1 MSEPEPTDPDL
12 PDVSSGRHDRGTDD
26 GEATRADGTAGRGAA
41 DDVTADD
48 NAADDNVT
56 DDGADGGAREPE
68 RIVLYGQDAKLRR
81 KRAAAGL
88 VGVVLFAAAFGGVAG
103 LIGGLG
109 PGLVVAGIVAA
120 ALGFVVMS
128 NARRQVWL
136 EDRTVVMRSWGSR
149 RVDLVTAP
157 RIELLLSDVRGSRTV
172 SLLVTS
178 ESNKAV
184 KVDLAIYAGT
194 GGRELGILALRRL
207 ADALADN
214 IEANGLV
221 FSELLVAQLRSEA
234 RGDAAADRPLYR
246 IASLAPQGKL
256 AQRFT
261 MEAVSRFVAS
271 LG

>member
-1 MSEPEPTDPDL
+1 MNEPEPTDPDL
-12 PDVSSGRHDRGTDD
+12 PDVTGGDSGGKAGDRGDAEAVGADADD
-26 GEATRADGTAGRGAA
+26 AGTAGGDTAARRFAGAG
-41 DDVTADD
+41 D
-48 NAADDNVT
+48 
-56 DDGADGGAREPE
+56 EPE

-88 VGVVLFAAAFGGVAG
+88 VGVLLFAAAFGGVAG

-109 PGLVVAGIVAA
+109 AGLVVAVIVAA
-120 ALGFVVMS
+120 ALGFVVAS

-136 EDRTVVMRSWGSR
+136 EGRTVVMRSWGSR

-178 ESNKAV
+178 ESNKTV
-184 KVDLAIYAGT
+184 KVDLAVYAGT

-234 RGDAAADRPLYR
+234 RGDGAADRPLYR

-271 LG
+271 LE